1 MITIQDMMTRFGEQE
16 MAERSNHENY
26 EYINEDVLNAA
37 IADAEEEAASYLR
50 AAKLFFTD
58 DTAPQVLKIKVCD
71 IARYYLYDDAVTGI
85 VEERYQSAVAWLK
98 VVVKNPNMLDETRV
112 SEDRKPSTCA
122 VYVNEMP
129 DLREWLKE

>member
-1 MITIQDMMTRFGEQE
+1 MITIQDMITRFGEQE

-26 EYINEDVLNAA
+26 EYINEDVLTAA

-50 AAKLFFTD
+50 AAKLFFTN
-58 DTAPQVLKIKVCD
+58 DTAPQVLKIKVGD

-98 VVVKNPNMLDETRV
+98 MVVKNPNMLDESRV
-112 SEDRKPSTCA
+112 SDDRRPSTCA

-129 DLREWLKE
+129 DLREWLTE